1 MPQNFLDLHIVDFCQ
16 LDCKH
21 CYLNRGKR
29 VMPLNMLRAIC
40 EDFLKTDFPLPQSD
54 LILSGGEPLLHCIDY
69 IIALCKKYECN
80 VLNFGMYQTFK
91 KSNKTVRF
99 TEWLKAK
106 EYVSK
111 CAKTLV
117 TCLETGCIAGIHGI
131 CVLPDLYYW
140 DCPRHQ
146 EIMGRYP
153 QPIREVLRSPEDIMN
168 PFDTCCKYMG
178 W

>member
-1 MPQNFLDLHIVDFCQ
+1 MPQNFLDLHI
-16 LDCKH
+16 
-21 CYLNRGKR
+21 
-29 VMPLNMLRAIC
+29 I
-40 EDFLKTDFPLPQSD
+40 KTVFPLPQSD